1 MVPKALNLQPDRIE
15 VSYVPPKNTA
25 REQIYRL
32 IKQRVLEKVRDV
44 LEPIAFTAARRL
56 IAGVAYAYNREVSL
70 PSTKKNRYADE
81 HGLPAQRF
89 YNVLCTAYEANQ
101 KLFADLVA
109 KGQLPTER
117 ADGRNAEY
125 TQISQAKKSLS
136 SPTSM
141 RPSQS
146 E

>member
-1 MVPKALNLQPDRIE
+1 MVQKALNLQPDRIE

-89 YNVLCTAYEANQ
+89 YNVRALRTRLTRTVCRP
-101 KLFADLVA
+101 
-109 KGQLPTER
+109 GGER
-117 ADGRNAEY
+117 ASFLQSGLTAATPNTR
-125 TQISQAKKSLS
+125 KS
-136 SPTSM
+136 PKQKNPY
-141 RPSQS
+141 RAPHR
-146 E
+146 